1 MDTGGEG
8 TGDVVSESE
17 DVPLPSE
24 YVVVV
29 ETVVK
34 FSARVLSS
42 KYMVS
47 TPFTNK
53 KYINDINDW
62 SSTILSLIES
72 PEVVREMSLEIETN
86 KKKYEPLNIALKL
99 YS

>member
-29 ETVVK
+29 ETVLE

-53 KYINDINDW
+53 KYIKLCILQDYEYL
-62 SSTILSLIES
+62 TISIQ
-72 PEVVREMSLEIETN
+72 
-86 KKKYEPLNIALKL
+86 K
-99 YS
+99 

>member
-1 MDTGGEG
+1 VIRLISRQVPVIDTGGEG
-8 TGDVVSESE
+8 VGDVVGESE

-24 YVVVV
+24 YVVIVV
-29 ETVVK
+29 IVATVLK

-53 KYINDINDW
+53 KYIKLC
-62 SSTILSLIES
+62 ILQD
-72 PEVVREMSLEIETN
+72 
-86 KKKYEPLNIALKL
+86 YEYLAISIQK
-99 YS
+99 